1 MRLAICLSL
10 VALAASFSLR
20 SVPVLAHPIGA
31 PPAVTGVA
39 GEETCVM
46 CHNSFEL
53 NAGREERLGDLKVTG
68 LPERYEAGKSY
79 AVTVELTHVEERNLW
94 GFQISARTAGGMQA
108 GHLKPINSH
117 TQLVT
122 EAGLEYVGHTMEGN
136 ESNVFELTWVAPEAA
151 AGDVLVGVAGN
162 AADGDTS
169 EHGDYIY
176 TTSITI
182 PPAARP

>member
-1 MRLAICLSL
+1 MRLALYLSL
-10 VALAASFSLR
+10 AAFVTSVSLR
-20 SVPVLAHPIGA
+20 SVPVSAHPIG
-31 PPAVTGVA
+31 PPPGVTGVA

-46 CHNSFEL
+46 CHNSYEL

-79 AVTVELTHVEERNLW
+79 PVTVELTHVEDRSLW

-122 EAGLEYVGHTMEGN
+122 QDGLEYVGHTMEGN
-136 ESNVFELTWVAPEAA
+136 ESNVFELTWVAPEAV
-151 AGDVLVGVAGN
+151 AGDVLVGVTGN

-169 EHGDYIY
+169 EHGDFIY
-176 TTSITI
+176 AASITI
-182 PPAARP
+182 PPAAP